1 MSTNPEHTQK
11 DNGSNDEKPGTSGSF
26 FQRSRRPS
34 AGENPDLL
42 DEGSGD
48 SSPSTFLK
56 ARNASRERPAVEK
69 PKVKRQRI
77 SGEGQQ
83 HAEDVDDDDN
93 DEGIR
98 MDTDSSSS
106 DELHIDENEQ
116 LADMDLEE
124 HDSLPVKK
132 ISSRRSSNAEEGVS
146 TTIPPLS
153 SHIHR
158 SQFSEDQPDS
168 NITRFDVGE
177 AIASTSA
184 AAMAPPPL
192 SRILENSPLADDLYR
207 LSAFDSQELGR
218 ARAEEDDLHRRRI
231 GRERTPAPGS
241 SDHVENLYFQK
252 DVNENRGPE
261 AFLQK
266 MHGKQ
271 RLMWARKLFFLSTEL
286 VFPGFKAYSDNRNQM
301 PDYSKKKQD
310 K

>member
-1 MSTNPEHTQK
+1 MSTNPEQTQK
-11 DNGSNDEKPGTSGSF
+11 DTESNDEKPGTSGSF
-26 FQRSRRPS
+26 FQRSQRPS
-34 AGENPDLL
+34 VDSNNDAL
-42 DEGSGD
+42 DQGSGE
-48 SSPSTFLK
+48 SSPSSFLK
-56 ARNASRERPAVEK
+56 VRNASRERPAVEK

-77 SGEGQQ
+77 SKEE
-83 HAEDVDDDDN
+83 HHHNEDVDDDN

-116 LADMDLEE
+116 LDDMDVEE
-124 HDSLPVKK
+124 PDSLPAKK
-132 ISSRRSSNAEEGVS
+132 VSSRRSSNAEEGVS

-158 SQFSEDQPDS
+158 SQLSEDQPDS
-168 NITRFDVGE
+168 NIARFAVGE

-184 AAMAPPPL
+184 AAMAPPM

-207 LSAFDSQELGR
+207 LSAFDSQELSRPRG
-218 ARAEEDDLHRRRI
+218 EDDDLQRRRL

-266 MHGKQ
+266 LHGKQ

-301 PDYSKKKQD
+301 PDYSK
-310 K
+310 